1 MSHAIKLI
9 VDGYVRLND
18 HQALRDVLGHRQQ
31 IGKRLKE
38 TPRSWVD
45 LSGSIKQNDEEIAV
59 IEAGLETLRSAGP
72 N

>member
-18 HQALRDVLGHRQQ
+18 HQALEDVLGHRQQ
-31 IGKRLKE
+31 IGKQLKE
-38 TPRSWVD
+38 RPKSSVD
-45 LSGSIKQNDEEIAV
+45 LSDSIKQIDEEIAV
-59 IEAGLETLRSAGP
+59 IEAGLETLKNAGS